1 MRTDSAEP
9 VRLKD
14 YRPPDYL
21 IDKVDLD
28 VKLDATS
35 TKVLARLE
43 IRPNPQGRPDAAL
56 VLDGDGLRA
65 LRIALDGE
73 SLNPASNS
81 VSPDHHISEQLVVIN
96 FNTDDFSLINN
107 QISDGLPCD

>member
-14 YRPPDYL
+14 YRAPDYL

-28 VKLDATS
+28 VKLDATA
-35 TKVLARLE
+35 TRVVARLE

-56 VLDGDGLRA
+56 VLDGDGLVA
-65 LRIALDGE
+65 TRIALDGAT
-73 SLNPASNS
+73 LDPAANF
-81 VSPDHHISEQLVVIN
+81 VSPDQLTIAPTAAN
-96 FNTDDFSLINN
+96 AIYARNRDRDRPRRRTA
-107 QISDGLPCD
+107 G